1 MAQFR
6 PKNMEIALDESAQKL
21 VGILSTRSPK
31 ASGRLAN
38 SFQVGDVNGTKGYSV
53 IFDEYGQIV
62 DGGRRPSQKM
72 PPIKPILDWV
82 RERGIKGSSKQS
94 QESIA
99 WAIAKTIQKKGYR
112 PQPFIQPSLNQ
123 AAEMLAADIEQ
134 PTAKD
139 IENYAQDILN
149 ETINGKTFELEL

>member
-6 PKNMEIALDESAQKL
+6 PKNMEQALDESAQKL
-21 VGILSTRSPK
+21 VGILSTKSPK

-38 SFQVGDVNGTKGYSV
+38 SFQIGDVDGTKGYSI
-53 IFDEYGQIV
+53 IFDEYGEIV
-62 DGGRRPSQKM
+62 DSGRRPSQKM

-82 RERGIKGSSKQS
+82 REKGIKGTSRQS

-99 WAIAKTIQKKGYR
+99 FAIAKTIQKKGYR

-123 AAEMLAADIEQ
+123 AAEMLAQNIEQ

-149 ETINGKTFELEL
+149 ETINNKTFELKI